1 MAQLAPA
8 SPPPRR
14 DRTTLVV
21 RLGLLTLLLLG
32 VITVFGESLGA
43 VLFPPGETPAPERPE
58 ERPKPSA
65 RAPDPTD
72 LDGKGGHLRVSQLT

>member
-1 MAQLAPA
+1 MAQIAPA
-8 SPPPRR
+8 STPPRR

-43 VLFPPGETPAPERPE
+43 VLFPPGETPTPERQD

-65 RAPDPTD
+65 RAADPSD
-72 LDGKGGHLRVSQLT
+72 LDGKGGQVRVSQLT